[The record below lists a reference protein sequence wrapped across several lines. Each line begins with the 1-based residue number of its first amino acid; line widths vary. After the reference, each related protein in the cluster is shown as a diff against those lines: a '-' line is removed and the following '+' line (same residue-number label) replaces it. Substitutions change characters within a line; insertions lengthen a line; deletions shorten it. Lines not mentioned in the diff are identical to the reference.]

1 MKRILLVSDEKTPQ
15 DNGLI
20 ADSAKYGLADGLYNI
35 PNLRAALA
43 RQGDFEIVTC
53 HHTELLGAPER
64 DYTVLS
70 GRFQARVL
78 AELDEEYRVLFDFI
92 RANETPM
99 LGVCAGVQLISH
111 AFGSTIRTMD
121 DPDGEFGFTCMTVCT
136 QHPMLKGLEDGFT
149 CMEMHRDIVC
159 SVPDGFTLLA
169 STEKCP
175 VQMIAHND
183 RPIVGMQF
191 HPELQDKTHRDGE
204 ILLQNFFKLY

>member
-15 DNGLI
+15 DMGLI
-20 ADSAKYGLADGLYNI
+20 AESAKYGLADGLYNL

-43 RQGDFEIVTC
+43 RQGDFEIVTR
-53 HHTELLGAPER
+53 HHTELLSAPER

-70 GRFQARVL
+70 GRFQPRVL

-111 AFGSTIRTMD
+111 AFGSAIRTMD
-121 DPDGEFGFTCMTVCT
+121 DPDGEFGFTKMTVCT
-136 QHPMLKGLEDGFT
+136 QHPMVRSLEGGFT

-175 VQMIAHND
+175 VQMIAHTE

-191 HPELQDKTHRDGE
+191 HPELQNETHRDGE

>member
-15 DNGLI
+15 DMGLI
-20 ADSAKYGLADGLYNI
+20 AESAKYGLGEDLYNI
-35 PNLRAALA
+35 PNLHAALA
-43 RQGDFEIVTC
+43 RQGDCEIMTC
-53 HHTELLGAPER
+53 HHSELANAPER

-70 GRFQARVL
+70 GRFQPRVL

-111 AFGSTIRTMD
+111 AFGSAIRTMD
-121 DPDGEFGFTCMTVCT
+121 DPDGEFGFTKMTVCAR
-136 QHPMLKGLEDGFT
+136 HPMLRGLEDGFT

-159 SVPDGFTLLA
+159 SVPEGFTLLA
-169 STEKCP
+169 STQKCP
-175 VQMIAHND
+175 VQMIAHNS
-183 RPIVGMQF
+183 RSIVGMQF

>member
-15 DNGLI
+15 DMGLI
-20 ADSAKYGLADGLYNI
+20 AESAKYGLGEDLYNI
-35 PNLRAALA
+35 PNLHAALA
-43 RQGDFEIVTC
+43 WQGDFEIMTC
-53 HHTELLGAPER
+53 HHSELANAPER

-70 GRFQARVL
+70 GRFQPRVL
-78 AELDEEYRVLFDFI
+78 SELDEEYRVLFDFI

-111 AFGSTIRTMD
+111 AFGSAIRTMD
-121 DPDGEFGFTCMTVCT
+121 DPDGEFGFTRMTVCA
-136 QHPMLKGLEDGFT
+136 QHPMLRGLEDGFT

-159 SVPDGFTLLA
+159 SVPEGFTLLA
-169 STEKCP
+169 STRKCP
-175 VQMIAHND
+175 VQMIAHTE

-191 HPELQDKTHRDGE
+191 HPELQSETHRDGE